1 MEGCWAL
8 VGLAVGWM
16 FAPLFLLPLALIW
29 TWFHPHHPYEPPP
42 YIPPPPPPIAKP
54 PLTDAEPA
62 RRMRRLGTM
71 RQKLKRGLCS

>member
-16 FAPLFLLPLALIW
+16 FAPAILIPIALIW

-42 YIPPPPPPIAKP
+42 YIPIPPPLPPA
-54 PLTDAEPA
+54 PLTDAELA
-62 RRMRRLGTM
+62 CRMRQARIM
-71 RQKLKRGLCS
+71 RQRVKRGLV